1 MEPDEQLPF
10 ITDDPLLWINIV
22 RAMAQQENGQTA
34 GTMNDVILG
43 YVMAFEDEVK

>member
-1 MEPDEQLPF
+1 M
-10 ITDDPLLWINIV
+10 LWFNII

-43 YVMAFEDEVK
+43 YVMAFENEMK